1 MPGTGF
7 DKWIFLKLQNINS
20 FFFQGVHVTP
30 AFQLDVTE
38 IIFKTKTRFLQSSGR
53 EPVVV

>member
-7 DKWIFLKLQNINS
+7 AKWIFLKLQNIM
-20 FFFQGVHVTP
+20 FFQGVHVTP

-38 IIFKTKTRFLQSSGR
+38 IIFKTKNRFLQSSGR

>member
-1 MPGTGF
+1 M
-7 DKWIFLKLQNINS
+7 KLQNIM
-20 FFFQGVHVTP
+20 FFQGVHVTP

-38 IIFKTKTRFLQSSGR
+38 IIFKTKNRFLQSSGR